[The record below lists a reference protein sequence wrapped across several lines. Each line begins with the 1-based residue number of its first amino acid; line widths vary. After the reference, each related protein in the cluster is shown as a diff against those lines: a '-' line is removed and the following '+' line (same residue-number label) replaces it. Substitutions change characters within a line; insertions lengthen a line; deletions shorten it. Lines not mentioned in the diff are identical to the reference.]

1 MTVTQESPG
10 YKVDRRVSIALDALD
25 PEEQETITAII
36 KDRAHF
42 LANTAD
48 RRKVRRIS
56 QKEPFYALTIPY
68 ELRII
73 DSQVGDDIVVMD
85 LMHRANLAE
94 YGPRQPAKANGRETQ
109 PVGTAARTEEAK

>member
-85 LMHRANLAE
+85 LMHRLNLAE
-94 YGPRQPAKANGRETQ
+94 NGPRQPAKATRKDTRT
-109 PVGTAARTEEAK
+109 VHTASRAVKAK